1 MGVSYPDVV
10 AGQPIEFSA
19 QRHNDVNKLLNAAN
33 GIGAGAIRG
42 GAGVG
47 HRLKVFNFFNEE
59 ILQAGWA
66 LSVISGSESGEALSV
81 TRYTGNYSSG
91 SILVLADTLN
101 PGAVGEA
108 IVSGPAV
115 VKVSGTGTYMKP
127 SLDGKHFVPATTG
140 AKFVKRIDS
149 ERAIILLG
157 NDSGTQDNYRGFFH
171 TEDVSDENDVKA
183 LVTGGS
189 TDLGQVNSK
198 EFAVTKWVRI
208 YLLAEYIQKGNSG
221 EYKLTLTDDYERDK
235 TSDEF
240 ALWTIADLNVETD
253 SAGNK
258 RLDITQQ
265 WQDGEIYFGSRYWI

>member
-10 AGQPIEFSA
+10 AGQPLEFSA
-19 QRHNDVNKLLNAAN
+19 QRHNDVNRLLNAAN
-33 GIGAGAIRG
+33 GIGAGAIHG

-66 LSVISGSESGEALSV
+66 LGIISGAKSGDALSV
-81 TRYTGNYSSG
+81 TRYTGNYSLG

-127 SLDGKHFVPATTG
+127 SFDGKYFVPATTG
-140 AKFVKRIDS
+140 AKFIKMIDN

-157 NDSGTQDNYRGFFH
+157 SDSGAQNSYRGFFH
-171 TEDVSDENDVKA
+171 VEDASDENGIKA
-183 LVTGGS
+183 LVSGGS
-189 TDLGQVNSK
+189 TDLGQVNQK
-198 EFAVTKWVRI
+198 EFVVTKWVRI
-208 YLLAEYIQKGNSG
+208 YLLAEYIQNGNSG
-221 EYKLTLTDDYERDK
+221 EYKLTLTDDYQRDK

-253 SAGNK
+253 NAGNK
-258 RLDITQQ
+258 SLEITQQ